1 MSEKK
6 RKVSTQES
14 VTRTSEDTGSAC
26 SQVSQE
32 GSRRSFEKIINQNQ
46 KILQKLDALL
56 SSQKT
61 LEERMIKLE
70 KVPDGNNEELI
81 KVTNIINK
89 MIEKIVKKVK
99 YLLII
104 HKMFDV

>member
-1 MSEKK
+1 
-6 RKVSTQES
+6 
-14 VTRTSEDTGSAC
+14 
-26 SQVSQE
+26 
-32 GSRRSFEKIINQNQ
+32 
-46 KILQKLDALL
+46 
-56 SSQKT
+56 
-61 LEERMIKLE
+61 MIKLE

>member
-1 MSEKK
+1 MSSKRNNSATSSMSEKK
-6 RKVSTQES
+6 RKVSTQEPVS
-14 VTRTSEDTGSAC
+14 RTFEDTGSAG

-46 KILQKLDALL
+46 KILQKFDTLL

-70 KVPDGNNEELI
+70 KVPDANNEELV
-81 KVTNIINK
+81 KVTK
-89 MIEKIVKKVK
+89 Q
-99 YLLII
+99 
-104 HKMFDV
+104 